1 VLGES
6 FETSVPWSQLTRV
19 LPLTYRAVREAYKE
33 TQLPGKPILSV
44 RMTQLY
50 PTSCVLY
57 MYMAPRD
64 RSVLMAAGT
73 FRIGTSREPPS

>member
-1 VLGES
+1 MLGES

-57 MYMAPRD
+57 MYMA
-64 RSVLMAAGT
+64 VFTLLMISARFTYDLG
-73 FRIGTSREPPS
+73 EVYL